1 MLIMQTKLTYK
12 TFYKLLIYVTIIIFY
27 YIHMNRLIFLKIT
40 TITLNYSYVTIH
52 HINITTIS
60 YLLF

>member
-27 YIHMNRLIFLKIT
+27 YIHMNRLIFFK
-40 TITLNYSYVTIH
+40 NYYSNIKLFLCDNSSY
-52 HINITTIS
+52 
-60 YLLF
+60 

>member
-40 TITLNYSYVTIH
+40 IVTLNYSYVTIH